1 MILKNYFWIFL
12 RKRNEASFQ
21 ILWSLEKNNV
31 HLFLGEK
38 LQEKCAIPVSQKLA
52 HGHQSNDATVS

>member
-1 MILKNYFWIFL
+1 MILKNFFWIFL
-12 RKRNEASFQ
+12 KKRNEASFQ

-38 LQEKCAIPVSQKLA
+38 LQEKCAIPVS
-52 HGHQSNDATVS
+52 